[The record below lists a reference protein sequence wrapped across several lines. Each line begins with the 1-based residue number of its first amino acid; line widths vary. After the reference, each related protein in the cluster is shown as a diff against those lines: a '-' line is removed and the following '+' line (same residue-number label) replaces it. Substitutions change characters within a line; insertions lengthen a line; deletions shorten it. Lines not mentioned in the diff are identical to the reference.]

1 MSDNLINTKNSNK
14 RPISSLP
21 QNYYAPSLFA
31 FSFCATLRVEIMAD
45 EPPDNG
51 MVDGTRD
58 PLRTPV
64 MFQLSLPA
72 FFGLLLVGKAD

>member
-1 MSDNLINTKNSNK
+1 MT
-14 RPISSLP
+14 
-21 QNYYAPSLFA
+21 
-31 FSFCATLRVEIMAD
+31 D

-64 MFQLSLPA
+64 MSRTFEKVTS
-72 FFGLLLVGKAD
+72 

>member
-1 MSDNLINTKNSNK
+1 
-14 RPISSLP
+14 
-21 QNYYAPSLFA
+21 
-31 FSFCATLRVEIMAD
+31 MAD

-64 MFQLSLPA
+64 MFQFSLPA
-72 FFGLLLVGKAD
+72 FFGLLLVYKADWMYLKSPLEVNK

>member
-1 MSDNLINTKNSNK
+1 
-14 RPISSLP
+14 
-21 QNYYAPSLFA
+21 
-31 FSFCATLRVEIMAD
+31 MAD

-72 FFGLLLVGKAD
+72 FFGLLLVYKAD

>member
-1 MSDNLINTKNSNK
+1 MCTLFYFSFET
-14 RPISSLP
+14 SLGGE
-21 QNYYAPSLFA
+21 ALFA
-31 FSFCATLRVEIMAD
+31 LSLSEKEIMTD

-64 MFQLSLPA
+64 MSRTFEKVTS
-72 FFGLLLVGKAD
+72 